1 MRNLTHQST
10 IQEHK
15 LASFSSNTEI
25 DSELPFSIGVGGCV
39 LRLHISHDG
48 LNHLGST
55 KTSPFGPLKIVPQQI
70 SSCLHLERSINGNL
84 LAFACGDVR
93 AGNKNAVCVAVV
105 AVSFVCES
113 SIPSSGFAGLKHGV
127 SKARGGSSA
136 LGMSLSDSS
145 SCSSLSSSER
155 ASSIIGATDSTIKE
169 KLTQIEYRRLHYLL
183 KMSCCT

>member
-1 MRNLTHQST
+1 MGEEVLHQIKQLSMRNLTHHST
-10 IQEHK
+10 VQEHK

-48 LNHLGST
+48 FNHLGST

-70 SSCLHLERSINGNL
+70 SSCLHFERSMNGSL

-105 AVSFVCES
+105 ANSFVCEF

-127 SKARGGSSA
+127 SNARGG
-136 LGMSLSDSS
+136 LSVTSMSS
-145 SCSSLSSSER
+145 SESSSLSSLSSSES
-155 ASSIIGATDSTIKE
+155 ASSIIGATDSMIK
-169 KLTQIEYRRLHYLL
+169 KTL
-183 KMSCCT
+183 CA